1 MVLNNDIIFEII
13 GNNKRFRSPYN
24 EPQGYTIIDRIDRL
38 NEEFEIELINLYY
51 EKLRY
56 AACHADKL
64 IESAFDDKFYNFY
77 GVDRTF
83 VSSPAQMCSELYF
96 DSFVMTSED
105 YIISSCLSNEKFMF
119 GHFIEVSWNSN
130 WKIRHVW
137 IN

>member
-1 MVLNNDIIFEII
+1 MVLNNDMILKII
-13 GNNKRFRSPYN
+13 GDNKRFRNPFD
-24 EPQGYTIIDRIDRL
+24 EPQGYTIIDRIDSL
-38 NEEFEIELINLYY
+38 NEEFETELINLYY

-83 VSSPAQMCSELYF
+83 VNSLTQMCSELYF
-96 DSFVMTSED
+96 DSFVMSCED
-105 YIISSCLSNEKFMF
+105 HIIGSCLTNEKFMF
-119 GHFIEVSWNSN
+119 GHFIEVTWDSN
-130 WKIRHVW
+130 WKIRYVW